1 MINLV
6 GWVFKSSKEIFM
18 QSKSKSSFDMKAKV
32 LTKLLEA
39 IEIKIG
45 CKGLKHFNVHFY
57 WLIELV

>member
-1 MINLV
+1 
-6 GWVFKSSKEIFM
+6 M

-57 WLIELV
+57 